1 MKLKLKPLM
10 TKKQNEKYLRR
21 LAERIEFTFLLRVAE
36 LLKIKDETPEIREQ
50 RLREEY
56 LKQLDISVKG
66 WLDFCD
72 MAGRGYVH
80 QYFSERYGLE
90 KVKDQVEDWIKK
102 CLMSYQ
108 FLLIKKTPYRNPDK
122 IKNQPAAEV
131 HNEEKRE
138 VPQ

>member
-66 WLDFCD
+66 WNDLCSLPGFP
-72 MAGRGYVH
+72 
-80 QYFSERYGLE
+80 L
-90 KVKDQVEDWIKK
+90 KVSVFPDTYNLGGMKVPMEDWISYR
-102 CLMSYQ
+102 LRSYQ

-131 HNEEKRE
+131 QNEEKRE
-138 VPQ
+138 VSQ

>member
-21 LAERIEFTFLLRVAE
+21 LAERIEFTFLLRAAE
-36 LLKIKDETPEIREQ
+36 LLKVKDETPDAREP

-80 QYFSERYGLE
+80 QYFSDKYGLE
-90 KVKDQVEDWIKK
+90 KVKGPVEEWIGR
-102 CLMSYQ
+102 CLTSYQ
-108 FLLIKKTPYRNPDK
+108 FFLMKKTPYRNPDK

-131 HNEEKRE
+131 QNEEKRE